1 MNLFPAAWF
10 LPIHRLLLQLNKNK
24 KRRNPPKK
32 AETTLPS
39 KCKAGSLF
47 SKAKNR
53 KQLFENEMYFSGRIK
68 GVSKSK
74 NRISLFHK
82 IEPLKGDSEY

>member
-1 MNLFPAAWF
+1 MLLSIA
-10 LPIHRLLLQLNKNK
+10 LILLLGL
-24 KRRNPPKK
+24 
-32 AETTLPS
+32 LF
-39 KCKAGSLF
+39 GSLF

-74 NRISLFHK
+74 NRIFLFHK
-82 IEPLKGDSEY
+82 NEPLKGDSEY